1 MGGKYSVLARNYE
14 DRIWYVALYT
24 DSRLKAIKVWLKALL
39 KYELVEFTVRSE
51 K

>member
-14 DRIWYVALYT
+14 DRVYDVALYT
-24 DSRLKAIKVWLKALL
+24 DSKLKAIKVWIKALF
-39 KYELVEFTVRSE
+39 KYELVKFTIR